1 MEGAARWLATGPE
14 NQGDRKVRG
23 SIPPP
28 SANPER
34 ASRQAHC
41 DRLLTGSS
49 PRVSVSNTGRSANPI
64 LSMAGN
70 VFGKDATVVRFD
82 QGAPVIG
89 GSVSRGARQ
98 SGCNPAARS
107 GALFGSAFPHH
118 RVRWRRGDEEFSR
131 AMTRRAD
138 KGLFVTTGTFSPA
151 AVKEA
156 TRDGAPPSHRAV
168 ETATL

>member
-70 VFGKDATVVRFD
+70 VFGKDATVVRSE

-98 SGCNPAARS
+98 AGCNPAARS
-107 GALFGSAFPHH
+107 GALFDSAFPHH
-118 RVRWRRGDEEFSR
+118 CQRHPKAG
-131 AMTRRAD
+131 
-138 KGLFVTTGTFSPA
+138 
-151 AVKEA
+151 
-156 TRDGAPPSHRAV
+156 
-168 ETATL
+168 

>member
-1 MEGAARWLATGPE
+1 MNREVHVRIWERPEVRVLRATRHQWKAPLDGW
-14 NQGDRKVRG
+14 RLVLKTRVTAKVMG

-70 VFGKDATVVRFD
+70 VFGKDATVVRSE

-89 GSVSRGARQ
+89 GSISRGARQ
-98 SGCNPAARS
+98 VGCNPAARS
-107 GALFGSAFPHH
+107 GALFDSAFPTIASVIQRH
-118 RVRWRRGDEEFSR
+118 DSR
-131 AMTRRAD
+131 PISGQWSVQFRP
-138 KGLFVTTGTFSPA
+138 LVPITGA
-151 AVKEA
+151 
-156 TRDGAPPSHRAV
+156 
-168 ETATL
+168 

>member
-1 MEGAARWLATGPE
+1 MGWRLVLKTRVTA
-14 NQGDRKVRG
+14 KVRG
-23 SIPPP
+23 SIPQP

-70 VFGKDATVVRFD
+70 VFGKDATVVRSE

-89 GSVSRGARQ
+89 GKCQPRGAA
-98 SGCNPAARS
+98 SG
-107 GALFGSAFPHH
+107 L
-118 RVRWRRGDEEFSR
+118 
-131 AMTRRAD
+131 
-138 KGLFVTTGTFSPA
+138 
-151 AVKEA
+151 
-156 TRDGAPPSHRAV
+156 
-168 ETATL
+168 

>member
-1 MEGAARWLATGPE
+1 MPRLERGGSRFESAQEYQWEGAASWLVTGPE

-64 LSMAGN
+64 LSMQE
-70 VFGKDATVVRFD
+70 TSLVRTQRSFD
-82 QGAPVIG
+82 PTKEH
-89 GSVSRGARQ
+89 Q
-98 SGCNPAARS
+98 S
-107 GALFGSAFPHH
+107 
-118 RVRWRRGDEEFSR
+118 
-131 AMTRRAD
+131 
-138 KGLFVTTGTFSPA
+138 
-151 AVKEA
+151 
-156 TRDGAPPSHRAV
+156 
-168 ETATL
+168 